1 MNKKQKYINQ
11 QLDIYF
17 GYYYFMNHATDE
29 VKNDLYRYKEILL
42 NCKTDNELID
52 LCNEVDEHYDFR
64 IGVKFC
70 RKFKLPYT
78 GKLTT
83 TIEIIYNSGFVS
95 DKKNVKQVEYIENGD
110 EYGIVIDQNST
121 QWEPKIVRFD
131 DKEFYISNKNDIKA
145 AILYFKE
152 LRERI
157 KLQTMAN
164 DFK

>member
-1 MNKKQKYINQ
+1 MIKKQKYIQQ

-29 VKNDLYRYKEILL
+29 VKNDYYNYKKRIFD
-42 NCKTDNELID
+42 CKTDNELVN
-52 LCNEVDEHYDFR
+52 LCNEVDEHYDFS

-83 TIEIIYNSGFVS
+83 NIEIIYNSGFAS
-95 DKKNVKQVEYIENGD
+95 DKKNVKQVEYIED
-110 EYGIVIDQNST
+110 DDDYGIVIDQNST
-121 QWEPKIVRFD
+121 LWNPKIVRFD
-131 DKEFYISNKNDIKA
+131 DKEFHISSKNDIKT
-145 AILYFKE
+145 IIQYFKE
-152 LRERI
+152 LREKI